1 MLQRDYI
8 LRMVEQLVQA
18 LARIAGRRKQGEEV
32 RFEQELDDFAKSAF
46 GMSLDLLAGVPDD
59 ELQKLFMR
67 DRLPDY
73 DRIALLARA
82 LWERCR
88 LDEVQGPTGP
98 KARKALRLL
107 AAVGRRTDPRSLE
120 AHREAFVALVSAF
133 EKAPPTPTILH
144 DLWLSCEAL
153 GLYARAE
160 DKLYALDALEPLVH
174 AAPGEAFYRRLL
186 ENDDD
191 NLEAGGLP
199 RDEVEDGLTRW
210 IERSRRHG

>member
-1 MLQRDYI
+1 VLQRDYI

-18 LARIAGRRKQGEEV
+18 LARIAGRRRQGEEA
-32 RFEQELDDFAKSAF
+32 RFEQELDDFSKSSF
-46 GMSLDLLAGVPDD
+46 GMPLDLIAGLPDD
-59 ELQKLFMR
+59 ELMKLLVR
-67 DRLPDY
+67 DRLPDH
-73 DRIALLARA
+73 DRIALLARV

-88 LDEVQGPTGP
+88 LDAGGGATSPR
-98 KARKALRLL
+98 ARKSLRLL
-107 AAVGRRTDPRSLE
+107 AAVGRRTDPRSME
-120 AHREAFVALVSAF
+120 AHREAFVALVATF
-133 EKAPPTPTILH
+133 EKAPPSPTILH

-186 ENDDD
+186 EHDDD
-191 NLEAGGLP
+191 TLEAGGLP

>member
-1 MLQRDYI
+1 VLQRDYI

-18 LARIAGRRKQGEEV
+18 LAGIAGRRKAGEAT
-32 RFEQELDDFAKSAF
+32 RFEQELDDFCKSAF
-46 GMSLDLLAGVPDD
+46 GMPLDLLAGVPDD
-59 ELQKLFMR
+59 ELQKLFTR

-73 DRIALLARA
+73 DRIALLARV

-88 LDEVQGPTGP
+88 LDEAQGPTGP
-98 KARKALRLL
+98 RARKALRLL
-107 AAVGRRTDPRSLE
+107 AAVGRRTDPRSME

-133 EKAPPTPTILH
+133 EKAPPTSTILH

>member
-1 MLQRDYI
+1 VLKSDYI

-18 LARIAGRRKQGEEV
+18 LARIAGRRQAGEPAS
-32 RFEQELDDFAKSAF
+32 FEQELDDFSKTAF
-46 GMSLDLLAGVPDD
+46 GMSLDLVAGLPDD
-59 ELQKLFMR
+59 ELMKLFVR

-73 DRIALLARA
+73 DRIALLVRV

-88 LDEVQGPTGP
+88 LDDAGGATGP
-98 KARKALRLL
+98 RARKALRLL
-107 AAVGRRTDPRSLE
+107 AAVGRRTDPRSLA
-120 AHREAFVALVSAF
+120 AHREAFVALVTAF

-174 AAPGEAFYRRLL
+174 ATPGEAFYRRLL
-186 ENDDD
+186 ESDDD
-191 NLEAGGLP
+191 TLEAGGLP